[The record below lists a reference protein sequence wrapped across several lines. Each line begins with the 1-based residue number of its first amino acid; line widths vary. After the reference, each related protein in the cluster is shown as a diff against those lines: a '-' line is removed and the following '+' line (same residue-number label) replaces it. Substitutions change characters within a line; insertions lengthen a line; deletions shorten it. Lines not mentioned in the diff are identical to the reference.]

1 MDEQRRDIK
10 LKKEMYM
17 KKKQLEEEKLAKKRK

>member
-17 KKKQLEEEKLAKKRK
+17 KKKALEEEKLAKKRK